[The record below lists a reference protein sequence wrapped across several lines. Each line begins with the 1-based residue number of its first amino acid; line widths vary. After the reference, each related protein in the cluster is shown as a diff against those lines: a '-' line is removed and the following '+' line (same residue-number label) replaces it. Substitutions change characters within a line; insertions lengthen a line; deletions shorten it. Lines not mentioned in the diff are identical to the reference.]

1 MLVRICLHR
10 LCMLRKYLAMSTA
23 RFMVLIAAL
32 VPIDYRE
39 NPKLTKRLGEIAVT
53 I

>member
-1 MLVRICLHR
+1 
-10 LCMLRKYLAMSTA
+10 LRKAIDHEGPSLI
-23 RFMVLIAAL
+23 VL
-32 VPIDYRE
+32 PIDYRE